1 MSKLHKIFES
11 FLTAGNTRENLSERS
26 LQRRFFAVYCSQT
39 ADGRAHELFFSRRRT
54 AWTTRFAE
62 DEQNAKFS
70 SPVSNT
76 KGIYW
81 MPDDSWIAGYFTDL
95 KEAIQSVIDNVADVF
110 EHCYNYAVIEG
121 YEEGFYPVAELTKWF
136 KYDAKSDKAFE
147 IEPPLHNNVRGY
159 AF

>member
-1 MSKLHKIFES
+1 MIYTVTMIDS
-11 FLTAGNTRENLSERS
+11 FKN
-26 LQRRFFAVYCSQT
+26 
-39 ADGRAHELFFSRRRT
+39 
-54 AWTTRFAE
+54 
-62 DEQNAKFS
+62 EQNAKFS
-70 SPVSNT
+70 SPVLNT

-121 YEEGFYPVAELTKWF
+121 YEEGFYPVAELTRWF
-136 KYDAKSDKAFE
+136 KYDAESDKAFE

>member
-1 MSKLHKIFES
+1 MIDS
-11 FLTAGNTRENLSERS
+11 FKN
-26 LQRRFFAVYCSQT
+26 
-39 ADGRAHELFFSRRRT
+39 
-54 AWTTRFAE
+54 
-62 DEQNAKFS
+62 EQNAKFS

-110 EHCYNYAVIEG
+110 EHCYNYAVIEW
-121 YEEGFYPVAELTKWF
+121 YEEGLYPRPELTKWF

>member
-1 MSKLHKIFES
+1 MIFTVTMIDS
-11 FLTAGNTRENLSERS
+11 FKN
-26 LQRRFFAVYCSQT
+26 
-39 ADGRAHELFFSRRRT
+39 
-54 AWTTRFAE
+54 
-62 DEQNAKFS
+62 EQNAKFS

-81 MPDDSWIAGYFTDL
+81 MPDDSWNCRVLHGFERSYP
-95 KEAIQSVIDNVADVF
+95 VCVDNVADVF